1 MNTEATNLS
10 EKKDFLV
17 RSSSLKDVRSFSRE
31 VFEKFNIDENLRE
44 ELVLAIAEAAQNIV
58 KHAYKDYPDTQ
69 DRMAVRI
76 SCTDKELEIAFF
88 DKSEVLLMENAG
100 AEQDTSTHRN
110 TITIRETQSQDFFLV
125 CLKLIDY
132 DIDLKIDVYNLVA
145 KKVQHVYDGPAVKS
159 EDCPDK
165 YKIEAYNLP
174 NGMYICIVQGKNLKL
189 SGKFVIS
196 R

>member
-1 MNTEATNLS
+1 MITKNKILNRSKNQPIFFTILLISLS
-10 EKKDFLV
+10 LLV
-17 RSSSLKDVRSFSRE
+17 NKSFSSE
-31 VFEKFNIDENLRE
+31 IETESTINFEQINPSALSPESPN
-44 ELVLAIAEAAQNIV
+44 
-58 KHAYKDYPDTQ
+58 DTSQ
-69 DRMAVRI
+69 YG
-76 SCTDKELEIAFF
+76 TEIAFF

-100 AEQDTSTHRN
+100 TEQDTSTHRN